1 MRSSEPNIST
11 PTRLSTAAFVV
22 LCSMIVFAVI
32 TYGAVDALATSI
44 LGVGTLVLVL
54 LWVWDGWSSGG
65 LQIGYNVL
73 LLPFIGLSVL
83 GILQLLP
90 LASATPGSD
99 VLRVPASAA
108 LSMDPFAT
116 RMFVVRT
123 ILLTIFF
130 AAAFLHI
137 NTVSRIKKTAI
148 FVLSFGTLMA
158 FFGIIQKLA
167 DPGAIYGMRETP
179 QAIPFGPYVNQHH
192 FASLMVML
200 SGPAIGLIASRIRR
214 DMLPLLLIAAAMMA
228 IAVVFSGSRGG
239 MLSYAAMAATIA
251 AAYMMRRGDAADGDE
266 RSKLATF
273 LPAAAGM
280 ALLAMVIVGAV
291 IMLGAGENLLR
302 GVGLGG
308 VTDDVSSGRLHVW
321 QVALQIFA
329 SNPVVGAGLD
339 AFGTAFTMF
348 DTRNGMFRV
357 EQAHNDYLQIL
368 ADGGIVGFL
377 CVAVFIFILLK
388 QGLARMRGAAGDWV
402 ASLQV
407 GAFAGCVG
415 VLVHSFFDFPLRT
428 HANAYVF
435 LLLAVVAVQPIVLE
449 ARRRRTSE
457 RSR

>member
-1 MRSSEPNIST
+1 MSSNEPNTLT
-11 PTRLSTAAFVV
+11 PTRLSTAAFLL

-32 TYGAVDALATSI
+32 TYGAVDALAISI
-44 LGVGTLVLVL
+44 LGVGTLVLVV
-54 LWVWDGWSSGG
+54 LWFWDGWRAGR
-65 LQIGYNVL
+65 LQIGYNAL
-73 LLPFIGLSVL
+73 LLPLIGLAVL
-83 GILQLLP
+83 GTLQLLP
-90 LASATPGSD
+90 LARATPGSD
-99 VLRVPASAA
+99 VLRIPASAA

-123 ILLTIFF
+123 ILLAVFL

-137 NTVSRIKKTAI
+137 NTVSRVKKTAI
-148 FVLSFGTLMA
+148 FLLSFGTLMA

-167 DPGAIYGMRETP
+167 EPGAIYGMRETP

-192 FASLMVML
+192 FAALMVML
-200 SGPAIGLIASRIRR
+200 SGPAIGLIASRVRR
-214 DMLPLLLIAAAMMA
+214 DMLPLLLIAAAMLA

-239 MLSYAAMAATIA
+239 MLSYTAMAATIA
-251 AAYMMRRGDAADGDE
+251 AAYLMRRGDASDGED
-266 RSKLATF
+266 RSKLATL

-280 ALLAMVIVGAV
+280 ALLAAVIVGAV

-308 VTDDVSSGRLHVW
+308 VTDDISSGRLHFW

-329 SNPVVGAGLD
+329 SNPVLGAGLD
-339 AFGTAFTMF
+339 AFGSAFTQF

-368 ADGGIVGFL
+368 ADGGIIGFL
-377 CVAVFIFILLK
+377 CVAAFVFILLR
-388 QGLARMRGAAGDWV
+388 QGYARMRGAAGDWL
-402 ASLQV
+402 SGLQA

-415 VLVHSFFDFPLRT
+415 VLLHSFFDFPLRT

-435 LLLAVVAVQPIVLE
+435 LLLALIAVQPIVLE
-449 ARRRRTSE
+449 ARRRRSSE
-457 RSR
+457 R